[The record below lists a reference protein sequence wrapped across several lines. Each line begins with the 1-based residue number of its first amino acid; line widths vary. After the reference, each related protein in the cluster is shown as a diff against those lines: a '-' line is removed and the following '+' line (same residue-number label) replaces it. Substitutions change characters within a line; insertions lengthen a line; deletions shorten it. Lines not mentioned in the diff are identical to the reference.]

1 MQSMA
6 FAFMPSGTGRN
17 QFIGGRWERQKS
29 SSSVEKLSLSL
40 MQIYETGT
48 CWTITYC
55 KCYCANSI
63 HIQRYNSTLSLHGS
77 GWLICRLQAD
87 KQTNGLSRPQRI
99 SEWTK
104 KKKTIA
110 IGLPLAG
117 CIYSMK
123 DGCHRISI
131 FFFSLL
137 LFSVNL
143 YFHLSHCSNVKV
155 KLLQSKSNAFGWI
168 SMHTAQPILLLSVF
182 RRASYT
188 FVSKIDIFIFYS
200 CCSSPLH

>member
-131 FFFSLL
+131 FFLSSLIFCQSVL
-137 LFSVNL
+137 PSFALFECESEIVAVKIKCIRLN
-143 YFHLSHCSNVKV
+143 FHAHSTTNFVVVCI
-155 KLLQSKSNAFGWI
+155 SKG
-168 SMHTAQPILLLSVF
+168 
-182 RRASYT
+182 
-188 FVSKIDIFIFYS
+188 FIYI
-200 CCSSPLH
+200 C